1 MLWIHIFN
9 LNCNFTYI
17 IVRMLYQG
25 DCRGYCD
32 FLFTLQLFGAI
43 FNLINLIQQLRLSVK
58 CYPCCISQESLS
70 LSSFNGSD
78 FCKRTWDT
86 NSPRPWRHITMSV
99 LNNINVKL
107 HMLAKY
113 VDIGQGNT
121 KRHLPGPNWAIRQG
135 VDSDPMLWY
144 VARQRAKAL
153 YYHSTRC
160 AVIAQ

>member
-1 MLWIHIFN
+1 MHWIYIFN
-9 LNCNFTYI
+9 LNCNFTYKI
-17 IVRMLYQG
+17 FSILHQG
-25 DCRGYCD
+25 DCRGYCN

-43 FNLINLIQQLRLSVK
+43 SNLYNFIKQLRLSVEG
-58 CYPCCISQESLS
+58 YLCCISQESLS
-70 LSSFNGSD
+70 LSSFDVSD
-78 FCKRTWDT
+78 SCKRTRDT
-86 NSPRPWRHITMSV
+86 NSLRPWRHKTMSV
-99 LNNINVKL
+99 LININVKL

-113 VDIGQGNT
+113 VDTGQGNIEG
-121 KRHLPGPNWAIRQG
+121 HLPGPNWAIRQG